1 MKNLRAKAASTR
13 GGHALV
19 AARPA
24 RSRSH
29 ISPTPDP
36 SVHERVT
43 QIVMIEDEPGIGDF
57 VKRGL
62 GARGFRV
69 SRAFDGDSGLESALG
84 EQVSLVLLDLM
95 LPGRPGLEVLTE
107 LAQRRPGLPV
117 IVLTARGQ
125 LEDRV
130 EGLDAGAADY
140 LVKPF
145 MLAELEARIR
155 AQLRSARQAP
165 VTEIRTAGLE
175 LNLLT
180 RQVLSGGCPVRLSNT
195 EFELLLYLMQNPG
208 TTLSRERILRA
219 VWGYKHDP
227 GTNILD
233 VYIGYLRRKLG
244 TDERQAPIKTVRS
257 LGYRLD
263 TGG

>member
-1 MKNLRAKAASTR
+1 MSC
-13 GGHALV
+13 
-19 AARPA
+19 
-24 RSRSH
+24 
-29 ISPTPDP
+29 
-36 SVHERVT
+36 
-43 QIVMIEDEPGIGDF
+43 
-57 VKRGL
+57 
-62 GARGFRV
+62 
-69 SRAFDGDSGLESALG
+69 AFDGDSGLECALG
-84 EQVSLVLLDLM
+84 KRVALVVLDLM
-95 LPGRPGLEVLTE
+95 LPGRPGLEILTE

-195 EFELLLYLMQNPG
+195 EFELLLYLMRNPG
-208 TTLSRERILRA
+208 TALSRERSCAPCGVTHTIRA
-219 VWGYKHDP
+219 RTSSTCTSVTCAASSAPTSVRHRSRPYARSDIGSTPAADRSAENGRDKHR
-227 GTNILD
+227 GIST
-233 VYIGYLRRKLG
+233 
-244 TDERQAPIKTVRS
+244 
-257 LGYRLD
+257 
-263 TGG
+263 

>member
-165 VTEIRTAGLE
+165 LTEIRAAGAARVSDAE
-175 LNLLT
+175 
-180 RQVLSGGCPVRLSNT
+180 
-195 EFELLLYLMQNPG
+195 PG
-208 TTLSRERILRA
+208 HSPEPGAILRA
-219 VWGYKHDP
+219 VWGYTQDP
-227 GTNILD
+227 GTNIVD